1 MFSLHIIRFDE
12 IDSTNTESAA
22 TWNMPGKVLYG
33 LPLSRQTDADDLT
46 QMGKHQGPEPAG
58 HPAAKTVFLPANK
71 QFLIS
76 KCTALAICDFLVT
89 LGLSPRIKWPNDIY
103 IGPNKICGI
112 LIEHQ
117 LSRNNLTSSIIGFG
131 INVNQEQFGGAP
143 NPSIVLETGIRYN
156 VDELLPK
163 VLLHIQKWY
172 QTLYD
177 GDSGK
182 IDRSYEKLLVN
193 EPDYEKN
200 RAMDQQILWLRSRDH
215 PQTEQLPWKH

>member
-12 IDSTNTESAA
+12 IDSTNTEARRNLEHAREGTVWTASFQTNGRGQYTRRWESVKGLNLLA
-22 TWNMPGKVLYG
+22 TLLLRP
-33 LPLSRQTDADDLT
+33 
-46 QMGKHQGPEPAG
+46 
-58 HPAAKTVFLPANK
+58 VFLPANR

-89 LGLSPRIKWPNDIY
+89 LDLSPRIKWPNDIY
-103 IGPNKICGI
+103 IGSNKICGI

-117 LSRNNLTSSIIGFG
+117 LSGNNLTSSIIGFG
-131 INVNQEQFGGAP
+131 MNINQTQFQGAP
-143 NPSIVLETGIRYN
+143 NPTSIALETGVQHN
-156 VDELLPK
+156 VDVILAQ
-163 VLLHIQKWY
+163 VLQEIQKWY

-200 RAMDQQILWLRSRDH
+200 RAMDPANSLAAIPGPSSD
-215 PQTEQLPWKH
+215 